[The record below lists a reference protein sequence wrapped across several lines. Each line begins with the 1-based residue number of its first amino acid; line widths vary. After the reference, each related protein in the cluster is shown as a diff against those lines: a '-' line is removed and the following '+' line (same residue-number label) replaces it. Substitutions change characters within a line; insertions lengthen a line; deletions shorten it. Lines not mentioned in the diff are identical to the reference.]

1 MLTIFCLGNMQ
12 HMRGFTYNT
21 LAAAAFFILI
31 FHPFS
36 LFDVSFQMSFG
47 AVVAI
52 LYFQPKL
59 QALYAPK
66 SSVLKYVWD
75 LFTVSTAAQLGRLST
90 GPLLFGTFPTWFLFT
105 NLLVV
110 PLIGLLSML
119 PLHS

>member
-12 HMRGFTYNT
+12 QRKGFTYNT

-75 LFTVSTAAQLGRLST
+75 LFTVSTAAQLGVF
-90 GPLLFGTFPTWFLFT
+90 PLVLYYFGTFPTWFYHQPARWFHSS
-105 NLLVV
+105 
-110 PLIGLLSML
+110 GLLSML